1 MLLEPRYVK
10 ISTRTGIE
18 VRRTLPNARKRMIGA
33 WAFADHFGPTQ
44 QNEGMVVAA
53 HPHTG
58 LQTATWMIEGRFEHR
73 DSIGTIQHI
82 DPGQLNL
89 MTAGRGIAHSELALA
104 NAQTLHA
111 VQLWIALPDSVRKM
125 APEFEHQGDL
135 PKVDLAGGSAI
146 VFAGALAGREETRA
160 KTKLFSP
167 MVGAEI
173 RLPPRSS
180 IELGLDKKFEHGF
193 LVAQGAMVADG
204 EPTPLHSMT
213 YLDPGKTAV
222 NLTNDGDEE
231 AIVIMLGGEPFEEP
245 IVMWW
250 NFIER
255 SHDEIVEVREKW
267 NSRDPGI
274 PAFVDHI
281 GGWTPAP
288 DLPNVT
294 LRARL

>member
-10 ISTRTGIE
+10 LSTRTGIE

-33 WAFADHFGPTQ
+33 WAFADHFGPTPQ
-44 QNEGMVVAA
+44 DEGMVVAA

-82 DPGQLNL
+82 EPGQFNL

-111 VQLWIALPDSVRKM
+111 VQLWIALPDAVRKM

-135 PKVDLAGGSAI
+135 PRFELAGGSAT
-146 VFAGALAGREETRA
+146 VFAGALVGHEASRA
-160 KTKLFSP
+160 KTKIFSP
-167 MVGAEI
+167 MVGAELRI
-173 RLPPRSS
+173 PSGSS
-180 IELGLDKKFEHGF
+180 ITLALETEFEHGF
-193 LVAQGAMVADG
+193 LVAQGEVLANG
-204 EPTPLHSMT
+204 EVSPLHAIS
-213 YLDPGKTAV
+213 YFEPGK
-222 NLTNDGDEE
+222 DEVTLATE
-231 AIVIMLGGEPFEEP
+231 GVEDAIVIMLGGEPFEEP

-255 SHDEIVEVREKW
+255 THDEIVEAREKW
-267 NSRDPGI
+267 NNRDSGI
-274 PAFVDHI
+274 PEFTDQI
-281 GGWTPAP
+281 GTWTPAP
-288 DLPNVT
+288 ELPNVT

>member
-10 ISTRTGIE
+10 LSTRTGIE

-33 WAFADHFGPTQ
+33 WAFADHFGPTPQ
-44 QNEGMVVAA
+44 DEGMVVAA

-82 DPGQLNL
+82 EPGQLNL

-111 VQLWIALPDSVRKM
+111 VQLWIALPDAVRKM

-135 PKVDLAGGSAI
+135 PRVALVGGSAT
-146 VFAGALAGREETRA
+146 VFAGALVGHEASRA

-167 MVGAEI
+167 MVGAELRI
-173 RLPPRSS
+173 PAGSSMRLA
-180 IELGLDKKFEHGF
+180 LDRDFEHGF
-193 LVAQGAMVADG
+193 LVAQGEVLADA
-204 EPTPLHSMT
+204 EVSPLHAIS
-213 YLDPGKTAV
+213 YFERGK
-222 NLTNDGDEE
+222 DEVTLANAGVE
-231 AIVIMLGGEPFEEP
+231 DSIVIMLGGEPFEEP

-255 SHDEIVEVREKW
+255 SHDEIVEAREKW
-267 NSRDPGI
+267 NSRDSGI
-274 PAFVDHI
+274 PEFPDQI
-281 GGWTPAP
+281 GTWTPAP
-288 DLPNVT
+288 ELPNVT

>member
-10 ISTRTGIE
+10 LSTRTGIE

-44 QNEGMVVAA
+44 QDEGMVVAA

-82 DPGQLNL
+82 EPGQLNL

-104 NAQTLHA
+104 DAQTLHA
-111 VQLWIALPDSVRKM
+111 VQLWIALPDAVRKM
-125 APEFEHQGDL
+125 APEVEHQGDL
-135 PKVDLAGGSAI
+135 PRVALAGGSAT
-146 VFAGALAGREETRA
+146 VFAGSLAGHELQRA
-160 KTKLFSP
+160 QTKLFSQ
-167 MVGAEI
+167 MVGAELRI
-173 RLPPRSS
+173 PAGAT
-180 IELGLDKKFEHGF
+180 LGLGLEATFEHGF
-193 LVAQGAMVADG
+193 LIAQGAVAVDD
-204 EPTPLHSMT
+204 ESTPLHSIA
-213 YLDPGKTAV
+213 YFEPGKTTVSLANV
-222 NLTNDGDEE
+222 GHEE
-231 AIVIMLGGEPFEEP
+231 AIVILLGGQPFEEP

-274 PAFVDHI
+274 PGFVDHI
-281 GGWTPAP
+281 GSWIPAP